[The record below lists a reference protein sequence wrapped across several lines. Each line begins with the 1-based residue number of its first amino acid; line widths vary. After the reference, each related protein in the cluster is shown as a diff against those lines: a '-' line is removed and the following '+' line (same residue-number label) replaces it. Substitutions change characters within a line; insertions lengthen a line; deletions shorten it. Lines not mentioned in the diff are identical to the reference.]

1 MAYIQL
7 KTSSTQSVPYGINGM
22 FIPFGFTMYDISR
35 LFAQALINIYHG
47 VVIGALEVGPDT
59 PNGLND
65 VYDSIRLNVPNTEI
79 ILTQDPYDAL
89 GNVVRFLSTVDDSI
103 GRDGD
108 VLISTVDFKMYKREN
123 GIYVFKFQMQGGSGI
138 AVAAQWHFSESINN
152 SLGVDGDL
160 LLRPGGQI
168 YKKVNGTYVYQML
181 ITGNAGTNGTNGIDG
196 TQIYISTGANYSG
209 PANENDLNIVDGIN
223 LYRYSSGFWVLV
235 GAIRGITGLK
245 GDKGEIGESSEIFV
259 TNTFTS
265 ALGKDGDIV
274 INPDTLGVYKK
285 ILGAYV
291 LQATLATPE
300 GSLWHFNAT
309 QDNLIGKNGD
319 MLLVANGDVYKK
331 IDGVYLLQ
339 TNIKGPQ
346 GDSGENGTNGINGLD
361 GLDGENGSQIHFM
374 SVINNSTGANGDIAF
389 VGPDVYQKVNGVYE
403 LKGSIGSSGGSG
415 SGFIDWATIVND
427 SIINLTTTYQPI
439 SVIEIKDGA
448 TDSEVTNVSGVIS
461 VSSGGWNLDISSF
474 GDGATPYFLKVTVGS
489 TTLIEK
495 YVRCGSLSVSRYIY
509 LETSEQINIY
519 MKSNKTCSIPIDGLS
534 LNLRKMSLISMGGD
548 TGALYDTVI
557 TNTPDYRYI
566 ANMDSTSYSL
576 TNEGTSSALTTVRS
590 TSSPYVGTATIFGKT
605 LKYETLN
612 NKYIRITGLNS
623 ENIRYYGT
631 SNFTLS
637 MFVKIDSFLNGA
649 DSVFLTSFTVDTTC
663 GDSGVGIDT
672 DGRILI
678 LANRAAPCDGQGL
691 MQITSTLTAPIGE
704 WFCYTLS
711 YNGTTRTYKVY
722 INGVEFISYTQT
734 RDLSGSTNPD
744 KLVINGYNNN
754 SHISASNSLAS
765 YSDIRIIKGLF
776 ISTPFTMLGTSSKTR
791 YVNPLIDTN
800 QASCSSKSIYTINT
814 SSSNTI
820 VPLDS
825 SMADAN
831 IVYVNISVPTNL
843 SFALS
848 DVDNKKVTIYIVQD
862 PTTPNL
868 CIIDTTNMVFNGLI
882 LPSDLVVSSTA
893 NSIDMLGIQYNQA
906 ESKWEVLSFL
916 NNVF

>member
-65 VYDSIRLNVPNTEI
+65 IYDSIRLNVPNTEI

-89 GNVVRFLSTVDDSI
+89 GNVVRFLSTVDDSV

-168 YKKVNGTYVYQML
+168 YKKINGTYVYQML
-181 ITGNAGTNGTNGIDG
+181 ITGNAGTNGTNGING
-196 TQIYISTGANYSG
+196 TQIYISTGSNYSG
-209 PANENDLNIVDGIN
+209 SANENDLNIVDGIN

-245 GDKGEIGESSEIFV
+245 GDKGETGEASEIFV

-265 ALGKDGDIV
+265 SLGKNGDIV
-274 INPDTLGVYKK
+274 INPETLGVYKK
-285 ILGAYV
+285 VLGAYV

-309 QDNLIGKNGD
+309 PDNAIGKNGD
-319 MLLVANGDVYKK
+319 MLLVSNGDVYKK
-331 IDGVYLLQ
+331 VSGTYLLQ

-346 GDSGENGTNGINGLD
+346 GDNGVNGTNGTNGSNGLD
-361 GLDGENGSQIHFM
+361 GANGSQIHFM
-374 SVINNSTGANGDIAF
+374 SVINNSTGVNGDIAF
-389 VGPDVYQKVNGVYE
+389 IGSDVYQKNNGVYE
-403 LKGSIGSSGGSG
+403 LKGTIGSSGSG
-415 SGFIDWATIVND
+415 SGFIDWATIVNN
-427 SIINLTTTYQPI
+427 SVINLTTSYQLI
-439 SVIEIKDGA
+439 SAIEIEDGA
-448 TDSEVTNVSGVIS
+448 ETTEITNTSGVIS
-461 VSSGGWNLDISSF
+461 VSSGGWDIDISSF
-474 GDGATPYFLKVTVGS
+474 GDGATPYFLKITVGT
-489 TTLIEK
+489 TTLVEK
-495 YVRCGSLSVSRYIY
+495 YVRCGSFNTSRYVY
-509 LETSEQINIY
+509 LETSEEIKIY
-519 MKSNKTCSIPIDGLS
+519 MKSNKTCSIPVDGLS
-534 LNLRKMSLISMGGD
+534 VNLSKMSLVSAGGVTED
-548 TGALYDTVI
+548 LYDTVV
-557 TNTPDYRYI
+557 TNTPNYRYI

-576 TNEGTSSALTTVRS
+576 TNEGTNSALATVRP
-590 TSSPYVGTATIFGKT
+590 TSNPYYGTTTIFGKT

-612 NKYIRITGLNS
+612 NNYIKITGLNS

-637 MFVKIDSFLNGA
+637 MFVKIDQFLNGQNYIFISTFQN
-649 DSVFLTSFTVDTTC
+649 DVQC
-663 GDSGVGIDT
+663 GEHGVYVVNTGII
-672 DGRILI
+672 GIR
-678 LANRAAPCDGQGL
+678 ANRVAPCDGNGFTDTL
-691 MQITSTLTAPIGE
+691 SSTPVPLGE

-711 YNGTTRTYKVY
+711 YNGTTRTYKIY
-722 INGVEFISYTQT
+722 INGVEFISYTQA
-734 RDLSGSTNPD
+734 RNISGSTNPD
-744 KLVINGYNNN
+744 KLIINGY
-754 SHISASNSLAS
+754 SNDVYGSVSNGLAS
-765 YSDIRIIKGLF
+765 YSDIRIVKGLF
-776 ISTPFTMLGTSSKTR
+776 ISTPFSMSGTPPKTR
-791 YVNPLIDTN
+791 YVNPLIDTS
-800 QASCSSKSIYTINT
+800 QTSCSPKNIYTINT
-814 SSSNTI
+814 SSATTV

-825 SMADAN
+825 SMADADIIYIN
-831 IVYVNISVPTNL
+831 LSVSTSL

-848 DVDNKKVTIYIVQD
+848 SVDNKKVLVYIVQD
-862 PTTPNL
+862 PTTPKL
-868 CIIDTTNMVFNGLI
+868 CTINTTNMVFNGFI
-882 LPSDLVVSSTA
+882 LSSDLVVSSA
-893 NSIDMLGIQYNQA
+893 VNDIDMLGIQYNKA

>member
-168 YKKVNGTYVYQML
+168 YKKINGTYVYQML

-209 PANENDLNIVDGIN
+209 VANENDLNIVDGIN

-245 GDKGEIGESSEIFV
+245 GDKGDIGEASEIFV
-259 TNTFTS
+259 TSSYTS
-265 ALGKDGDIV
+265 ELGKDGDIV
-274 INPDTLGVYKK
+274 INPTTLGVYKK

-300 GSLWHFNAT
+300 GSVWHFNAT
-309 QDNLIGKNGD
+309 PDNAIGKDGD

-331 IDGVYLLQ
+331 VGGAYLLQ

-346 GDSGENGTNGINGLD
+346 GDNGTNGTNGVD
-361 GLDGENGSQIHFM
+361 GLDGADGSQIHFM
-374 SVINNSTGANGDIAF
+374 SVINDATGVNGDIAF
-389 VGPDVYQKVNGVYE
+389 IGSDVYQKVNGVYE
-403 LKGSIGSSGGSG
+403 LKGTVGSSGTG
-415 SGFIDWATIVND
+415 SGFIDWAAIVNNTV
-427 SIINLTTTYQPI
+427 INLTTSYQLI
-439 SVIEIKDGA
+439 SAIEIKDGA
-448 TDSEVTNVSGVIS
+448 ETTEITNTSGAIS
-461 VSSGGWNLDISSF
+461 VSSGGWNIDISSF
-474 GDGATPYFLKVTVGS
+474 GDGATPYFLKVTVGG

-495 YVRCGSLSVSRYIY
+495 YIRCGSFNISRYIY
-509 LETSEQINIY
+509 LETSEPINIY
-519 MKSNKTCSIPIDGLS
+519 MKSNKVCSIPVDGLS
-534 LNLRKMSLISMGGD
+534 INLSKMSLESIGG
-548 TGALYDTVI
+548 GSGPLYDTVV
-557 TNTPDYRYI
+557 TDNPNYRYI
-566 ANMDSTSYSL
+566 ANLDAGGSSSL
-576 TNEGTSSALTTVRS
+576 TNEGTDSGLTALRPSSTPYGS
-590 TSSPYVGTATIFGKT
+590 TIIFGKT
-605 LKYETLN
+605 LKYQTLYN
-612 NKYIRITGLNS
+612 DYIKITGLNS
-623 ENIRYYGT
+623 EDIKYYGT
-631 SNFTLS
+631 SDFTLS
-637 MFVKIDSFLNGA
+637 MFMKIDAFLNGFT
-649 DSVFLTSFTVDTTC
+649 SIYLTSFMVDSSC
-663 GDSGVGIDT
+663 GETGLILSDSG
-672 DGRILI
+672 LI
-678 LANRAAPCDGQGL
+678 TLRANRVSPCDGNGFVDT
-691 MQITSTLTAPIGE
+691 MSTLTVPMGE

-711 YNGTTRTYKVY
+711 YNGTTRTYKLY
-722 INGVEFISYTQT
+722 INGVEYISYTQT
-734 RDLSGSTNPD
+734 RDISSSTNPD
-744 KLVINGYNNN
+744 KLIINGYNNN
-754 SHISASNSLAS
+754 AYGSESNSLAS
-765 YSDIRIIKGLF
+765 YSDIRIVKGLF
-776 ISTPFTMLGTSSKTR
+776 VSAPFSMSGSSLKTR
-791 YVNPLIDTN
+791 YVNPLIDIN
-800 QASCSSKSIYTINT
+800 QASCSSKNIYTINT

-825 SMADAN
+825 SMADADIIYIN
-831 IVYVNISVPTNL
+831 LLVSTTL

-848 DVDNKKVTIYIVQD
+848 SVDNKKVTIYIVQD
-862 PTTPNL
+862 ATTPKL
-868 CIIDTTNMVFNGLI
+868 CTISTTNMIFNGFI
-882 LPSDLVVSSTA
+882 LSSDLVVSNTI
-893 NSIDMLGIQYNQA
+893 NDTDMLGIQYNQA